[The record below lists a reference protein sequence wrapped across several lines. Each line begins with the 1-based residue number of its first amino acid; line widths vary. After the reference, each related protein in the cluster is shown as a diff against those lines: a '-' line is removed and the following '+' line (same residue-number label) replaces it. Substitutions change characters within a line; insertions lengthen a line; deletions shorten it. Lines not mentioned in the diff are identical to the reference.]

1 MERAVTAEK
10 YADADIRRILT
21 SVKSIALVG
30 ASANSARPSFLVL
43 KYLIARGYR
52 MLPINPSLAGQTLL
66 GTSAYGSLA
75 DAPGPIDMVEIF
87 RASEFAGGIVDEA
100 LKLDPLPRVIWMQLG
115 VSDAAAAERA
125 RAAGVEVVMNRCPKI
140 EWGRLSGEI
149 GWHGVNSRII
159 SSRKPLA
166 GKGFQ
171 RLDIGPATAREPS
184 RPV

>member
-1 MERAVTAEK
+1 MGGRVNHEK
-10 YADADIRRILT
+10 YPDAYIRSILERVET
-21 SVKSIALVG
+21 IAMVG

-43 KYLIARGYR
+43 KYLSERGYR
-52 MLPINPSLAGQTLL
+52 MLPINPGLAGGAVHGLT
-66 GTSAYGSLA
+66 AYACLA

-87 RASEFAGGIVDEA
+87 RASEYAGGIVDEA
-100 LKLDPLPRVIWMQLG
+100 LRLDPLPRVIWMQLG
-115 VSDAAAAERA
+115 VFDAEAAERA

-159 SSRKPLA
+159 SARKPLA

-171 RLDIGPATAREPS
+171 HLDIAPAKAGAPS
-184 RPV
+184 RLL

>member
-1 MERAVTAEK
+1 MTRET

-30 ASANSARPSFLVL
+30 ASANPARPSFIVL
-43 KYLIARGYR
+43 KYLIARDYR
-52 MLPINPSLAGQTLL
+52 MLPINPGLAGKPIL
-66 GTSAYGSLA
+66 GVMTYASLA

-87 RASEFAGGIVDEA
+87 RASEYAGGIVDEA
-100 LKLDPLPRVIWMQLG
+100 LRLDPLPRVIWMQLG
-115 VSDAAAAERA
+115 VEDAAAAERA
-125 RAAGVEVVMNRCPKI
+125 RGRGVEVVMNRCPKI

-149 GWHGVNSRII
+149 GWHGVNSRVI

-171 RLDIGPATAREPS
+171 HLSLE
-184 RPV
+184 RP